1 MELVRLDG
9 DIIHIVT
16 EERSINYRWEQNA
29 NKLNQNLQ
37 IISIDDM
44 NIALTQGQYSF
55 DLSGTLS
62 LDMVLAKHPFLPNKY
77 IDINE
82 AQDVIFEDKLNCM
95 FEIARLL
102 GVTSIEAKALFLE
115 EKRMEIAIDG
125 GLTYKYVGTNL
136 EINETERQAYAKRYE
151 RKEKFSG
158 EFSTESYR
166 KACAKAQQYGLL
178 IDSGIQYLLKQR
190 NPDEPNPILQQ
201 SVKIEM
207 TKELNNLLE
216 CAMSLNILPNV
227 FSLGGNT
234 KELISSR
241 KKVILESELFF

>member
-1 MELVRLDG
+1 MNQYKIAVAGTGYVGMSIATLLAQ
-9 DIIHIVT
+9 HHQVT
-16 EERSINYRWEQNA
+16 A
-29 NKLNQNLQ
+29 
-37 IISIDDM
+37 
-44 NIALTQGQYSF
+44 
-55 DLSGTLS
+55 
-62 LDMVLAKHPFLPNKY
+62 V
-77 IDINE
+77 
-82 AQDVIFEDKLNCM
+82 DVIIEDKLNYM
-95 FEIARLL
+95 FEIARML

-178 IDSGIQYLLKQR
+178 VDSGIQYLLKQR

-201 SVKIEM
+201 SVKIEND
-207 TKELNNLLE
+207 ERVE
-216 CAMSLNILPNV
+216 
-227 FSLGGNT
+227 
-234 KELISSR
+234 
-241 KKVILESELFF
+241 